1 MSKPKRLVVL
11 QHAPHEGPSR
21 AREAFERA
29 GFTPEVLRLDLG
41 VPVPKALDGIDALLV
56 LGGSMGVG
64 DRDDPRYPFLAPEIT
79 LLDRAVASD
88 FPTLG
93 LCLGAQLLASAAGA
107 KVYPN
112 RRGDAVVREVGWGAV
127 HFTKSAAEEP
137 VLAGLD
143 HAEIMLHWHGD
154 TFDLPAGA
162 SLLAST
168 LHCPNQMIRVKS
180 RLYGLQFHPEVTEAD
195 LANWVKE
202 DAEYIEGALG
212 PDGAARITADTRRY
226 MPRLLERGD
235 RLLDNLV
242 KALAG

>member
-1 MSKPKRLVVL
+1 
-11 QHAPHEGPSR
+11 
-21 AREAFERA
+21 
-29 GFTPEVLRLDLG
+29 
-41 VPVPKALDGIDALLV
+41 
-56 LGGSMGVG
+56 
-64 DRDDPRYPFLAPEIT
+64 
-79 LLDRAVASD
+79 VAND

-93 LCLGAQLLASAAGA
+93 VCLGSQLLASAAGA

-112 RRGDAVVREVGWGAV
+112 RRGDSLVREVGWGAV
-127 HFTKSAAEEP
+127 HFTKNAAEEP
-137 VLAGLD
+137 VLVGLD

-168 LHCPNQMIRVKS
+168 LHCPHQMIRVKS
-180 RLYGLQFHPEVTEAD
+180 RLFGIQFHPEVTETD
-195 LANWVKE
+195 IANWIKE

-212 PDGAARITADTRRY
+212 PDGAARIAADTRRY

-242 KALAG
+242 RTLGA